1 MLRIKNK
8 IPKLLS
14 ERGISAKELMWG
26 ARISLNTAK
35 RWVQQEEVDKIE
47 SFDRGVIESIATMLD
62 VKDISEL
69 FEIVNK

>member
-1 MLRIKNK
+1 
-8 IPKLLS
+8 
-14 ERGISAKELMWG
+14 MWG

-62 VKDISEL
+62 VKDIAEL